1 MMNSVSF
8 LGLASQEWGEEGGGE
23 QGVWLKAYAQ
33 NNN

>member
-1 MMNSVSF
+1 MTNWVFF
-8 LGLASQEWGEEGGGE
+8 LGVASQEWGGGGGGE